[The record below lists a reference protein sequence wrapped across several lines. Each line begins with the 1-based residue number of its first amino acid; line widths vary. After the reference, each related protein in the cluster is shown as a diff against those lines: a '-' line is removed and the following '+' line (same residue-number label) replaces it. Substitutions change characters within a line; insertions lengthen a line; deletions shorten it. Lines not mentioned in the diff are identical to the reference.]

1 MVDLLLLPRMV
12 LPLLLRLMGE
22 MIEVEVLVVRLLD
35 MVVVVVVIDVK

>member
-12 LPLLLRLMGE
+12 LPLLLRLMGG

-35 MVVVVVVIDVK
+35 TVVVIDVK

>member
-12 LPLLLRLMGE
+12 LPLLLRSMGG

-35 MVVVVVVIDVK
+35 TVVVVVIDVK

>member
-12 LPLLLRLMGE
+12 LPLLLRLMGG

-35 MVVVVVVIDVK
+35 TVVVVVIDVK

>member
-1 MVDLLLLPRMV
+1 MAALLLLRRMV

-35 MVVVVVVIDVK
+35 MVVVVVIDVK

>member
-12 LPLLLRLMGE
+12 LPLLLRLMGG

-35 MVVVVVVIDVK
+35 MVVVVIDVK